1 MVEVI
6 TTDEFAA
13 WYKNLSEFQQA
24 AVIRVVDLL
33 EALGTRLSFPYSS
46 DLKGAK
52 HALRELRV
60 KAKGSQIRIA
70 YAFDPRRQAVLLL
83 AGDKIGKDRFYEWFI
98 PAAEKLWL
106 QYLQEQSQ
114 IEKGKGGRS

>member
-13 WYKNLSEFQQA
+13 WYKDLSEYHQA

-33 EALGTRLSFPYSS
+33 EALGTKLGFPYSS
-46 DLKGAK
+46 DLKGTK
-52 HALRELRV
+52 HALRELRM

-70 YAFDPRRQAVLLL
+70 YAFDPKRQAVLLL
-83 AGDKIGKDRFYEWFI
+83 AGDKSGKDRFYEWLI
-98 PAAEKLWL
+98 PTAENLWL
-106 QYLQEQSQ
+106 QYLKEQSQ
-114 IEKGKGGRS
+114 IDKCKRGRP